1 MLNELY
7 KYSIDNGISSRA
19 GFKKKSIKAYILL
32 SDTGEFI
39 GFDPGSPE
47 KVMCP
52 DIGSA
57 ALGPTKCNFIAEK
70 ASIVLGVGKKD
81 NDITKRN
88 FYLQMLGL
96 AKDSEPLFAICE
108 RALSDKEQLSYMQT
122 ALEASKYKAADVLS
136 LQVGEIRLEQSKQY
150 YDWWEEFRTQKSDED
165 STKAIKKQV
174 RCLITGALTDPSE
187 TVPKVSGLRV
197 VGGHS
202 AGDALIC
209 FDKPAFCSY
218 GFEQAANAA
227 VSEQTIT
234 AINAAL
240 ESMLRDAPSLA
251 GTKFLHWYKEEVPQE
266 LDILN
271 LFDDQVFKFDESDD
285 EMVDENH
292 DVNKEALKSRA
303 DQLIKSIEDGIAPE
317 KLDNIY
323 YILML
328 SGAGGRIMIRSYL
341 QGRYEDL
348 YNNFKQWLT
357 DLQITSVNGKGLS
370 RIPKLYAMY
379 FRLLKVEKSTQNTN
393 ERMGKELSGLDM
405 QIKFAIIN
413 NTPLPDN
420 VAMKALN
427 YIRSRMFESGESSN
441 ENIPDTVA
449 CQWLKVWLNRRN
461 RQQGVD
467 NMIQESLNTQNP
479 SIAYQAGRM
488 MAVYAA
494 IQTDALGRDL
504 GAGIIQRYYASA
516 STSPALVI
524 GKLSVLSQYHLSKIE
539 NKAYVYRYEKML
551 SEIAIQIGTA
561 LPTTLNLEQQSQF
574 ALGYYQQRAAIYTN
588 KTED

>member
-7 KYSIDNGISSRA
+7 KYSLDNGIASRA

-32 SDTGEFI
+32 SDSGEFL
-39 GFDPGSPE
+39 GFDAGSPE

-57 ALGPTKCNFIAEK
+57 AQGATKCNFIAEK
-70 ASIVLGVGKKD
+70 ASIILGVGTKS
-81 NDITKRN
+81 NDVIKRN
-88 FYLQMLGL
+88 FYLQMLCL
-96 AKDSEPLFAICE
+96 AKDSEPLFGICE
-108 RALSDKEQLSYMQT
+108 RVLSDKEQLLNIQT

-136 LQVGEIRLEQSKQY
+136 LQVGERRLEQSKKY
-150 YDWWEEFRTQKSDED
+150 YDWWEGFRTPKPSED
-165 STKAIKKQV
+165 SKKMFKKQA
-174 RCLITGALTDPSE
+174 RCLITGALTKPSE
-187 TVPKVSGLRV
+187 TVSKVSGLRV

-202 AGDALIC
+202 SGDALIC

-218 GFEQAANAA
+218 GYEQAANAA
-227 VSEQTIT
+227 VSEKAIT
-234 AINAAL
+234 AINGTL
-240 ESMLRDAPSLA
+240 EIMLRNAPNLA
-251 GTKFLHWYKEEVPQE
+251 GTKFVHWYKEEVPKE
-266 LDILN
+266 FDILD
-271 LFDDQVFKFDESDD
+271 LFDDQIFKFDESDD
-285 EMVDENH
+285 EVVDENQ
-292 DVNKEALKSRA
+292 DINKEALKSRA

-348 YNNFKQWLT
+348 YNNFKQWFT
-357 DLQITSVNGKGLS
+357 DLHIISINGKGFS
-370 RIPKLYAMY
+370 RVPKLYAMY
-379 FRLLKVEKSTQNTN
+379 FRLLKVEKSTQKPS
-393 ERMGKELSGLDM
+393 ERMSKELSGLDM

-427 YIRSRMFESGESSN
+427 YIRSRMLESGESNN
-441 ENIPDTVA
+441 ENIPDIVA
-449 CQWLKVWLNRRN
+449 CQWLKVWLNRRY
-461 RQQGVD
+461 RQKGVENVIHD
-467 NMIQESLNTQNP
+467 SLNKQNP

-539 NKAYVYRYEKML
+539 NKAFVNRYETML

-574 ALGYYQQRAAIYTN
+574 ALGYYQQRAAIYTS
-588 KTED
+588 K